1 MTINRALIL
10 DSSKLTQVIT
20 GSFLGDLNIEFDVV
34 DTEASIWQIIKKNH
48 TPYDLVLV
56 SRASLGK
63 ELELFVSRFRA
74 LRGYESTPLILL
86 LNQRGNDDYLET
98 LYAHGFTQV
107 FNRKEFGLL
116 KGYIDQTQTRDTFQ
130 KANHNKVIIIEDDLA
145 QQLTVQAILEENFCE
160 CYCFA
165 SAEAALEQVD
175 IINPHVIT
183 CDFFLEGNMTALDFV
198 CHVKQTDHAWS
209 QVPILV
215 MSGLDDATRKYELV
229 RSGANDYIAKPVDP
243 LDLTVRVENLIRYK
257 HLLNTVE
264 EQRKEMQYL
273 AMHDQ
278 LTGVYNRHFVAEQV
292 EISIKNAQRHNIPYS
307 VVILDIDYFKK
318 INDQHGHDVGDK
330 VLQVVAS
337 LLKENMRG
345 DDVVARMG
353 GEEFILLLN
362 HCDLSSACKK
372 SELLRAQIQSLRPL
386 DIEVTASFGVA
397 QLNEDIDDFDKLFK
411 AADKAV
417 YQAKQAGRNRV
428 ETIGLST
435 VAVNNGE

>member
-1 MTINRALIL
+1 
-10 DSSKLTQVIT
+10 
-20 GSFLGDLNIEFDVV
+20 
-34 DTEASIWQIIKKNH
+34 
-48 TPYDLVLV
+48 
-56 SRASLGK
+56 
-63 ELELFVSRFRA
+63 
-74 LRGYESTPLILL
+74 
-86 LNQRGNDDYLET
+86 
-98 LYAHGFTQV
+98 
-107 FNRKEFGLL
+107 
-116 KGYIDQTQTRDTFQ
+116 
-130 KANHNKVIIIEDDLA
+130 
-145 QQLTVQAILEENFCE
+145 
-160 CYCFA
+160 
-165 SAEAALEQVD
+165 
-175 IINPHVIT
+175 
-183 CDFFLEGNMTALDFV
+183 MTALDFV